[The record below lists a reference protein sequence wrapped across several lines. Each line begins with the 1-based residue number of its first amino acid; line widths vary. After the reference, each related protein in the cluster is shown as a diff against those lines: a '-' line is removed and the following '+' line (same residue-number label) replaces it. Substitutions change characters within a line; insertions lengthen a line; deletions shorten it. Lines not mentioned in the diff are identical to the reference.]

1 MRAIASVT
9 CLKGMKLIAGGNA
22 PGMRRFQSDP
32 ERVAFS
38 TVHISQ
44 PSSFARCDAFR
55 VGDLYGFPGGVAPG
69 YWLRPFQGQGELVL
83 TVSPTNDGHP

>member
-22 PGMRRFQSDP
+22 QGNAPGMRRFQSDL

-38 TVHISQ
+38 TEHISQ
-44 PSSFARCDAFR
+44 PSSFARCDPFR

-69 YWLRPFQGQGELVL
+69 Y
-83 TVSPTNDGHP
+83 